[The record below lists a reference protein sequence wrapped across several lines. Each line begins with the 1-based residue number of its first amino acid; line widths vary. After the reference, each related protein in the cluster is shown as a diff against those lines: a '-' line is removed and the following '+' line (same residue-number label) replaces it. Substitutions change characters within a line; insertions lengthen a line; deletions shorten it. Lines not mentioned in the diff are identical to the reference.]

1 MIDNFSCNFNFD
13 LIYHDVSNLVSKN
26 KYKSKTRD
34 HRTQTYR
41 IQYTGQDFSM

>member
-1 MIDNFSCNFNFD
+1 MIDSLVILNNFE

-34 HRTQTYR
+34 HCTQTYR